1 MKNPLKSLLL
11 FFHIINK
18 SPNNAKS
25 DKSRGKGRSPG
36 KQCSAFPEG
45 LCRQFSLE
53 EIKAAINSFR
63 EDFLLGRGG
72 FGDLYKGIIDDGT
85 MAVAI
90 ERFGPFGLRG
100 GREFRTEVQL
110 LCQLRHPNLVSF
122 IGFCDEEDEKL
133 LVYEYIS
140 NGSLDKHLYGNRSS
154 DPLSWKQ
161 RLTICSGAARGL
173 HYLHSGA
180 KHSIIHRNIRS
191 RNILLDDE
199 WNPKLSDLSL
209 SKMSQ
214 AGSPTGSLNIKIPV
228 TVVHMDPEC
237 YITGRITRKTDVYA
251 FGIVLFEV
259 LCGRKAIDLTL
270 EGIKKSLTSWACKCI
285 ENGTIYDIIDPYLK
299 KKIAPQCFEKFVEIA
314 YCCVCQTGKGRPE
327 MGEVEMALEA
337 ALELQ
342 KTADSEK
349 ESVDHQGEYE
359 YEELLPCLFVRN
371 DIPDYGGNVVEQEFD
386 SCSDV
391 DSTISDSF
399 LDSEVIQLATI
410 LNQG

>member
-11 FFHIINK
+11 FFHIINE

-25 DKSRGKGRSPG
+25 YKSRGKGRSPG

-45 LCRQFSLE
+45 LCRQFSLK

-85 MAVAI
+85 IAVTI

-100 GREFRTEVQL
+100 GREFRTEVLL
-110 LCQLRHPNLVSF
+110 LCQLRHRNLVSF

-140 NGSLDKHLYGNRSS
+140 NGSLDKHLYGNRSN

-191 RNILLDDE
+191 RNC
-199 WNPKLSDLSL
+199 WNN
-209 SKMSQ
+209 
-214 AGSPTGSLNIKIPV
+214 GSS
-228 TVVHMDPEC
+228 
-237 YITGRITRKTDVYA
+237 
-251 FGIVLFEV
+251 
-259 LCGRKAIDLTL
+259 
-270 EGIKKSLTSWACKCI
+270 
-285 ENGTIYDIIDPYLK
+285 K
-299 KKIAPQCFEKFVEIA
+299 KKKNKTEN
-314 YCCVCQTGKGRPE
+314 KGGRNKNNLL
-327 MGEVEMALEA
+327 AHKRA
-337 ALELQ
+337 ARKQ
-342 KTADSEK
+342 SNF
-349 ESVDHQGEYE
+349 H
-359 YEELLPCLFVRN
+359 N
-371 DIPDYGGNVVEQEFD
+371 
-386 SCSDV
+386 
-391 DSTISDSF
+391 
-399 LDSEVIQLATI
+399 
-410 LNQG
+410 